1 MSRRDRQYLQ
11 DILDAM
17 EAAESFV
24 EDVSFE
30 ALEGDRRTQFA
41 LQRAFEIIG
50 EATKQLDDELRS
62 QYPDVRWRDIA
73 GMRDKLI
80 HEYFA
85 VNLEI
90 VWETVRKDFPE
101 TKPKIQQIIEDLAEE
116 EEEMG
121 SHGRGGGHTGGGKEA

>member
-30 ALEGDRRTQFA
+30 ALEEDRRTQFA

-73 GMRDKLI
+73 GMRD
-80 HEYFA
+80 
-85 VNLEI
+85 NLSTNI
-90 VWETVRKDFPE
+90 LRSIWRLF
-101 TKPKIQQIIEDLAEE
+101 
-116 EEEMG
+116 
-121 SHGRGGGHTGGGKEA
+121 GRRSEKTSPRQNRRFSRL

>member
-24 EDVSFE
+24 EDLSFE
-30 ALEGDRRTQFA
+30 ALEDDRRTQFA
-41 LQRAFEIIG
+41 VQRAFEIIG
-50 EATKQLDDELRS
+50 EATKQLSEEIRE
-62 QYPDVRWRDIA
+62 QYPDVPWRDIA

-90 VWETVRKDFPE
+90 VWKTVRKDFPE
-101 TKPKIQQIIEDLAEE
+101 VKPKIQQILEELAEE
-116 EEEMG
+116 GE
-121 SHGRGGGHTGGGKEA
+121 

>member
-1 MSRRDRQYLQ
+1 
-11 DILDAM
+11 M

-24 EDVSFE
+24 ENVSFE
-30 ALEGDRRTQFA
+30 ELEDDQRTQFA

-50 EATKQLDDELRS
+50 EATKQLSKEVRD
-62 QYPDVRWRDIA
+62 QYPSIPWRDIA

-90 VWETVRKDFPE
+90 VWETVHKDFPE
-101 TKPKIQQIIEDLAEE
+101 VRPKIQQILEELAEQ
-116 EEEMG
+116 G
-121 SHGRGGGHTGGGKEA
+121 Q

>member
-1 MSRRDRQYLQ
+1 MSRRQEQYLR

-24 EDVSFE
+24 EDVTFDE
-30 ALEGDRRTQFA
+30 LESDQRTQFA

-62 QYPDVRWRDIA
+62 EYSGVPWRDMA

-80 HEYFA
+80 HGYFA
-85 VNLEI
+85 VELEI
-90 VWETVRKDFPE
+90 VWETVHKDFSRV
-101 TKPKIQQIIEDLAEE
+101 KPKIQRVLTELTDEE
-116 EEEMG
+116 
-121 SHGRGGGHTGGGKEA
+121 

>member
-1 MSRRDRQYLQ
+1 MSRQDRQYLQ

-24 EDVSFE
+24 ADTSFE
-30 ALEGDRRTQFA
+30 ELEDDRRTQFA

-50 EATKQLDDELRS
+50 EATKQLGEEIRN
-62 QYPDVRWRDIA
+62 QHPGVPWRDIA

-90 VWETVRKDFPE
+90 VWETVHRDFPE
-101 TKPKIQQIIEDLAEE
+101 VRPRIRRILEELSEE
-116 EEEMG
+116 EQ
-121 SHGRGGGHTGGGKEA
+121 